1 MEKMMK
7 NKASFSEAEM
17 AFLNKSRQSILAN
30 QVFGFPIQVEGITHW
45 EELDCV
51 GYNPQNATL
60 EAVISIKRSS
70 GYSGNLCS
78 NGSTEYVRFYVDFG
92 SGWEDVGF
100 STVKAHDIPE
110 IKGNPQHPL
119 KYLVYLKLNNE
130 KAIGGFCFSPST
142 PKVRAILSWNVIPP
156 AGNAAWLPQYGDVRE
171 AQIVLKSRL
180 WFWKDVINIDVINK
194 NPFLKPLVKLN
205 PPLPTFKLES
215 VPIMALKEKYN
226 SLKANV
232 PDHRLLTPHISPA
245 LNGNISESLLQS
257 SLSYID
263 LKEINIDYSD
273 VISKLTDIKTTNND
287 ANIEYEELTC
297 VGLNPATDTL
307 GAVIKTKRL
316 NGYSGS
322 LCEKG
327 SDEYVAFWADWNNN
341 GTFDEYL
348 GTVSVNVHDIDSK
361 DGIYYAVTLPVDLSK
376 QLMNCNKPKIVKIRA
391 ILSWA
396 VPPST
401 TDPNRLE
408 FWGNRKDVLV
418 QLRPV
423 KNGTGVKEKLYT
435 VSNVLIEDFD
445 ATTHLAYSLG
455 GISPYNNRPIG
466 GSVNITG
473 KIQYNSAVPDTI
485 FYRVMFSNDG
495 INWNPVTTQQTFTI
509 EDFNIPTSYSKTVNA
524 LSDGWIEYQVKPFAN
539 LDVLDD
545 VLADWNTGSLNGRY
559 YIRLE
564 YYYQSIGSSS
574 VSYSDIVTVILNNER
589 NINFNL
595 SIDGGDCH
603 SYPKEMGTVITGK
616 ITGIHNYFAWWDLNL
631 QPASRTNG
639 VEPVP
644 NSRSV
649 TSSLDQGDF
658 NAPWSIDTAKME
670 KCGYT
675 IRGRCFERT
684 IFDNNHNFVDYKE
697 TYLGFAVV

>member
-1 MEKMMK
+1 MEKIMK

-17 AFLNKSRQSILAN
+17 AFLNKSRQFLLAN
-30 QVFGFPIQVEGITHW
+30 QALGFPIQFEGITQW

-119 KYLVYLKLNNE
+119 KYLVYLKLSGE
-130 KAIGGFCFSPST
+130 KAIGGFCGNPTT
-142 PKVRAILSWNVIPP
+142 PQVRAILSWNVIPP
-156 AGNAAWLPQYGDVRE
+156 AGNPAWIPQYGNVKE
-171 AQIVLKSRL
+171 AEIVLKSKF
-180 WFWKDVINIDVINK
+180 WFWKDVIDLEIVKK
-194 NPFLKPLVKLN
+194 NPFLKPLMQLN
-205 PPLPTFKLES
+205 PPLPNFKLES
-215 VPIMALKEKYN
+215 VPIEELKAKYD

-232 PDHRLLTPHISPA
+232 ADHRLLTPHIGSA
-245 LNGNISESLLQS
+245 LNGNLSESLLQS
-257 SLSYID
+257 SLTYSD
-263 LKEINIDYSD
+263 LKKINIDYSD
-273 VISKLTDIKTTNND
+273 VLNKLIDIKINDNN

-307 GAVIKTKRL
+307 GAVIKTKRSD
-316 NGYSGS
+316 GYSGN

-327 SDEYVAFWADWNNN
+327 SNEYVAFWADWNNN

-348 GTVSVNVHDIDSK
+348 GTVAVNVHDIASK

-376 QLMNCNKPKIVKIRA
+376 QLINCNKPKIVKIRA
-391 ILSWA
+391 ILSWE

-401 TDPNRLE
+401 TDPNKLE
-408 FWGNRKDVLV
+408 YWGNRKDVLV

-445 ATTHLAYSLG
+445 ATTHLAYPI
-455 GISPYNNRPIG
+455 GISPNNNRPLG
-466 GSVNITG
+466 GGVNITG
-473 KIQYNSAVPDTI
+473 KIQYNSAAADTI
-485 FYRVMFSNDG
+485 FYRVVSSNDG

-509 EDFNIPTSYSKTVNA
+509 EDFNVPTSYPKMVNA

-539 LDVLDD
+539 LDVLND

-559 YIRLE
+559 FIRLE
-564 YYYQSIGSSS
+564 YYYQSIGSGS
-574 VSYSDIVTVILNNER
+574 VFYSDIVTVILNNER

-603 SYPKEMGTVITGK
+603 SYPKVLGATVTGK
-616 ITGIHNYFAWWDLNL
+616 ITGRHPYFALWDLNL

-644 NSRSV
+644 VSRSV
-649 TSSLDQGDF
+649 ASSLDQGDF
-658 NAPWSIDTAKME
+658 NAPWSIDASRME
-670 KCGYT
+670 KCGFT

-684 IFDNNHNFVDYKE
+684 IFDNNHNLVDYKE